1 MSGKASVIGLGKLGS
16 PLAACLAAKGYSVI
30 GVDTDVKKVE
40 ALREGRAPISE
51 TGLAEMI
58 IGARE
63 RLTATQN
70 IEEAIAGSEITFI
83 VVATPSEPDGGFS
96 LRYAIPACRA
106 IGAAL
111 RRKKD
116 FHLVVITSTVM
127 PGMTGGPLK
136 QTLEEASG
144 KRCGADFGLCYGPEF
159 IALGSVI
166 RDFLNPDFVL
176 IGESDARSGEIL
188 ESLYGKVCENYPA
201 VARMNLINA
210 EIAKLSVNAYVTTK
224 ISFAN
229 MLARMCEKLPGADVD
244 VVTSALGMDTR
255 IGRKYLKGAVSYGGP
270 CFPRDNQALAALAK
284 SVGAPADL
292 AKATDLFNRG
302 QVTWLAE
309 EALEAANGEAVG
321 ILGLTYKPNTDVVEE
336 AAGYLLAQEL
346 AKRGAQ
352 VTVYDPSGMANSRHV
367 LEGKVTFAASAAECI
382 EKSGAVVVTT
392 GWREFSEIPAKVWAR
407 TGAPRRVLDC
417 WRELKN
423 LEGVEG
429 VKYVRLGNGGAGV
442 LLMQTV

>member
-1 MSGKASVIGLGKLGS
+1 
-16 PLAACLAAKGYSVI
+16 
-30 GVDTDVKKVE
+30 
-40 ALREGRAPISE
+40 
-51 TGLAEMI
+51 
-58 IGARE
+58 
-63 RLTATQN
+63 
-70 IEEAIAGSEITFI
+70 
-83 VVATPSEPDGGFS
+83 
-96 LRYAIPACRA
+96 
-106 IGAAL
+106 
-111 RRKKD
+111 
-116 FHLVVITSTVM
+116 
-127 PGMTGGPLK
+127 
-136 QTLEEASG
+136 
-144 KRCGADFGLCYGPEF
+144 
-159 IALGSVI
+159 
-166 RDFLNPDFVL
+166 
-176 IGESDARSGEIL
+176 
-188 ESLYGKVCENYPA
+188 
-201 VARMNLINA
+201 
-210 EIAKLSVNAYVTTK
+210 VNTYVTTK

-270 CFPRDNQALAALAK
+270 CFPRDNQALVALAK

-352 VTVYDPSGMANSRHV
+352 VTVYDPSGMANSRRV

-382 EKSGAVVVTT
+382 EKSGAVVVAT
-392 GWREFSEIPAKVWAR
+392 GWREFSEIPANVWAR
-407 TGAPRRVLDC
+407 TGDPRRVLDC

-429 VKYVRLGNGGAGV
+429 VTYVRLGNGGAGV
-442 LLMQTV
+442 LLMQAV